1 MKNLSSKGSSLNTK
15 PNRRISGQGFT
26 LIELLLAMAFM
37 VAMAVLAI
45 PAISGMV
52 TNFSGNRAVDE
63 LISELHVARSL
74 AVRHGVNA
82 TVTFDDPAVGQYT
95 VTWGNPAQVRVLDL
109 TRFRGG
115 IRFENAPPLPESPPV
130 AGIVFAP
137 TGLAAINPVGW
148 GNIYIT
154 DSDNT
159 EDLCIEITLA
169 GAISQKT
176 FNPSANQWI
185 YR

>member
-1 MKNLSSKGSSLNTK
+1 MKNLSSKGNPPDPKL
-15 PNRRISGQGFT
+15 NRRISARGFT

-37 VAMAVLAI
+37 VAVAVLAI

-52 TNFSGNRAVDE
+52 TNFSGNRAADE
-63 LISELHVARSL
+63 LVSELHVARSL

-95 VTWGNPAQVRVLDL
+95 VTWGNPVQVRVLDL
-109 TRFRGG
+109 ARFRGG
-115 IRFENAPPLPESPPV
+115 IRFENNPPLPESPPV

-148 GNIYIT
+148 GNVYIT
-154 DSDNT
+154 DRDNT
-159 EDLCIEITLA
+159 EDLCIEVTLA

-176 FNPSANQWI
+176 FSPSTNQWI